1 MSLMSDIK
9 NSQQELKN
17 SGISD
22 GKIRNTLVEPRITNT
37 LIESKSLVL
46 EEEANFLEVETNATV
61 ECYMQSK
68 FKQIMD
74 LDNISDSM
82 ITSSLS
88 FKKNRKQIFQAG

>member
-1 MSLMSDIK
+1 MSDMK
-9 NSQQELKN
+9 NSEQGLRN
-17 SGISD
+17 SGISN
-22 GKIRNTLVEPRITNT
+22 GRFTNTLVEPRITNT
-37 LIESKSLVL
+37 LIESKSFVL
-46 EEEANFLEVETNATV
+46 EEEAKFLEVETNATV
-61 ECYMQSK
+61 ECYMQAK